1 MKSKFNIFLLLSA
14 FLLQTFVWSQGTFE
28 FPKNRS
34 SDRIDFKL
42 INNLILIPVLVNDV
56 PLNFLLDTGASSTV
70 IFSFEDTEEIE
81 LFNYTVIRLRGL
93 GRGEPVDALKS
104 EGNTIQIGRAKSTD
118 QTIYVVFDGALDFS
132 ARLGYPVHGIIG
144 FDFLKDFVV
153 EVNNVREQIRF
164 FKPENH
170 RMRKCRRCVTMDLVF
185 QANKPYVSAQFKE
198 DDVEMGVNLLIDSG
212 SGDGLWLFENSD
224 ENIVIPENSFD
235 DYLGLGING
244 NIYGKRSKV
253 DKVVIGDFE
262 LNNVNTAYPDI
273 DFLDVVVE
281 MGNRNGSLGGEI
293 LKRFNWTID
302 YTNKEL
308 QLRRNRYFRAPFH
321 YNMSGLTL
329 QQGGFALVRE
339 RSGVRPDSYGL
350 NQNESLSV
358 FNLNLSTNVVLTLKN
373 LFEVVEIRENSPAY
387 LAGVQVG
394 DEILEVNNKPAYQYT
409 LNEINQLF
417 YSKEGKTIRMK
428 ISRNGVEQQVRFEL
442 KDIK

>member
-1 MKSKFNIFLLLSA
+1 MAMAQS
-14 FLLQTFVWSQGTFE
+14 FE
-28 FPKNRS
+28 FPKNRTK
-34 SDRIDFKL
+34 DKIDFKL

-81 LFNYTVIRLRGL
+81 LFNYTLIKLRGL
-93 GRGEPVDALKS
+93 GKGEPVDALKS
-104 EGNTIQIGRAKSTD
+104 EGNNIQIGKAKSSN

-132 ARLGYPVHGIIG
+132 ARLGHPVHGIIG
-144 FDFLKDFVV
+144 HDFLKDFVV
-153 EVNNVREQIRF
+153 EVHNVREQIKF
-164 FKPENH
+164 FIPDSYKQRNCK
-170 RMRKCRRCVTMDLVF
+170 KCLIKELVF
-185 QANKPYVSAQFKE
+185 HSNKPYIKAGFREKE
-198 DDVEMGVNLLIDSG
+198 VEMEVNLLIDSG

-339 RSGVRPDSYGL
+339 RSGVRTEFFGL
-350 NQNESLSV
+350 NQDESLSA